1 MDIVKYMVSGK
12 TVIMVPVIVVLGW
25 FIVGVLLGKRLHG
38 NKQKSSFER
47 KKGRRSRS
55 AVGNG
60 NTELYVGNLSYDMN
74 ENDLRKEFE
83 KYGKVAS
90 VRIIENKMSG
100 KSKGFGFVEMA
111 DKGEASSAIRA
122 VNGKELKGRR
132 VVVNEAQSQAR
143 NG

>member
-1 MDIVKYMVSGK
+1 MDIVKYMVSEN
-12 TVIMVPVIVVLGW
+12 TVIMVPVTIVLAW
-25 FIVGVLLGKRLHG
+25 FIIGVLLGKRLHHRQG
-38 NKQKSSFER
+38 SRFER
-47 KKGRRSRS
+47 NQGRRSRQ
-55 AVGNG
+55 AVANG
-60 NTELYVGNLSYDMN
+60 NTEIYVGNLSYDMS

-90 VRIIENKMSG
+90 VRIIENKMNG
-100 KSKGFGFVEMA
+100 KSKGFGFVEMS
-111 DKGEASSAIRA
+111 DKGEAASGIRA